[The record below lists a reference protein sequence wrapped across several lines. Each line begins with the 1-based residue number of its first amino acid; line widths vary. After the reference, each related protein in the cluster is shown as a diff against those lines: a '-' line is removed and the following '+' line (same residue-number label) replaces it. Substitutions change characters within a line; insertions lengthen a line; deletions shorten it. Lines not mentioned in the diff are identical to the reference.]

1 MKLKISLLATTM
13 LFYTNISVSAQS
25 IPSGDSQGLLCTK
38 FGANTYAW
46 SPSWKVESDGLTGQ
60 TVLLYFKKKVLSSVR
75 WIMNNKSYYS
85 AKGSGFSM
93 KSGFSIAVV
102 GASFVETYVFNAENS
117 QLIYTKIRSGD
128 DRLPNSI
135 QTAIGQCVGTGK
147 LVR

>member
-1 MKLKISLLATTM
+1 MKFKISVLATTI
-13 LFYTNISVSAQS
+13 LLCTNISVSAQS
-25 IPSGDSQGLLCTK
+25 ISSGDPQGLLCAK

-46 SPSWKVESDGLTGQ
+46 SPSWKVETDGLSGQ
-60 TVLLYFKKKVLSSVR
+60 SVLLHFKKKGLSSVR
-75 WIMNNKSYYS
+75 WIMNNKTYYS

-102 GASFVETYVFNAENS
+102 GTSFVETYVFNAGNS

-135 QTAIGQCVGTGK
+135 QTAIGQCVGTG
-147 LVR
+147 R